1 MEQLIIINIDQI
13 EGQMIKIG
21 KEPLPEIKTPEE
33 AKEMVLTDIDWI
45 SKSLIK
51 LIRVADEWII
61 KKI

>member
-1 MEQLIIINIDQI
+1 
-13 EGQMIKIG
+13 MIKIG

-51 LIRVADEWII
+51 LIRVAIDERFN
-61 KKI
+61 